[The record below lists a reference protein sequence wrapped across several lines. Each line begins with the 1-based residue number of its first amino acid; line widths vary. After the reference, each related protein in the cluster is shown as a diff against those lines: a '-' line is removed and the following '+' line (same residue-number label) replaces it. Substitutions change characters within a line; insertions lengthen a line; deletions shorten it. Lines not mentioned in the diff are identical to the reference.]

1 MINIKDFGKL
11 DLRIGTILKAELLDK
26 AKNPAYL
33 LEIDLGE
40 LGIKK
45 SSAQITDLYQPTD
58 LIGKQIVAIVNLPPK
73 KIAEVTSEVLV
84 LGANNIDQAVVL
96 LEPQKNI
103 PNGAKIS

>member
-11 DLRIGTILKAELLDK
+11 DLRIGTVLKAELLDK
-26 AKNPAYL
+26 AKKSAYL
-33 LEIDLGE
+33 LEIDFGD

-45 SSAQITDLYQPTD
+45 SSAQITDLYQPSD
-58 LIGKQIVAIVNLPPK
+58 LVGKQIVAVINLSPK
-73 KIAEVTSEVLV
+73 KIAGITSEVLV
-84 LGANNIDQAVVL
+84 LGANSKEKAVVL

>member
-26 AKNPAYL
+26 AKKSAYF

-45 SSAQITDLYQPTD
+45 SSAQITDLYQPND
-58 LIGKQIVAIVNLPPK
+58 LVDKQIIVVVNLLPK
-73 KIAEVTSEVLV
+73 KIAGITSEVLV
-84 LGANNIDQAVVL
+84 LGANSKDQAVVL

-103 PNGAKIS
+103 PNGAKVG

>member
-1 MINIKDFGKL
+1 MINNKDFGKL

-26 AKNPAYL
+26 AKKPAYL
-33 LEIDLGE
+33 LEIDFGE

-45 SSAQITDLYQPTD
+45 SSAQITDVYKPTD

-73 KIAEVTSEVLV
+73 KIAGVTSEALV
-84 LGANNIDQAVVL
+84 LGANSKDQVVVL

-103 PNGAKIS
+103 PNGAKVG

>member
-1 MINIKDFGKL
+1 MINNKDFGKL

-26 AKNPAYL
+26 AKKPAYL

-45 SSAQITDLYQPTD
+45 SSAQITDVYKPTD

-73 KIAEVTSEVLV
+73 KIAGVTSEVLV
-84 LGANNIDQAVVL
+84 LGANSKDQAVVL

-103 PNGAKIS
+103 PNGAKVG

>member
-26 AKNPAYL
+26 AQKPAYL

-45 SSAQITDLYQPTD
+45 SSAQITDLNQPTD

-73 KIAEVTSEVLV
+73 KIAGVTSEVLV
-84 LGANNIDQAVVL
+84 LGANSKDQAVAL

-103 PNGAKIS
+103 PNGAKVG

>member
-11 DLRIGTILKAELLDK
+11 DLRIGTVLKAELLEK
-26 AKNPAYL
+26 AKKSAYL
-33 LEIDLGE
+33 LEIDFGD

-45 SSAQITDLYQPTD
+45 SSAQITDLYQPND
-58 LIGKQIVAIVNLPPK
+58 LVGKQIVAAVNLSPK
-73 KIAEVTSEVLV
+73 KITGITSEVLV
-84 LGANNIDQAVVL
+84 LGANNKNRAVVV

>member
-1 MINIKDFGKL
+1 MINNKDFGKL

-26 AKNPAYL
+26 AKKPAYL

-45 SSAQITDLYQPTD
+45 SSAQITDVYKPTD

-73 KIAEVTSEVLV
+73 KIAGVTSEVL
-84 LGANNIDQAVVL
+84 LLRANSKEQAVVL

-103 PNGAKIS
+103 PNGAKVG

>member
-1 MINIKDFGKL
+1 MITIKDFGKL
-11 DLRIGTILKAELLDK
+11 DLRIGTILKAELFDK

-45 SSAQITDLYQPTD
+45 SSAQITDLYQTTD

-84 LGANNIDQAVVL
+84 LGADNKDQAVIL

-103 PNGAKIS
+103 PNGAKVG

>member
-11 DLRIGTILKAELLDK
+11 DLRIGTILKAELYDK
-26 AKNPAYL
+26 AKKPAYL

-45 SSAQITDLYQPTD
+45 SSAKITDLYQPTD
-58 LIGKQIVAIVNLPPK
+58 LIGKQIVVVNLSPK
-73 KIAEVTSEVLV
+73 KIAGVNSEVLV
-84 LGANNIDQAVVL
+84 LGANSKDQAVVL